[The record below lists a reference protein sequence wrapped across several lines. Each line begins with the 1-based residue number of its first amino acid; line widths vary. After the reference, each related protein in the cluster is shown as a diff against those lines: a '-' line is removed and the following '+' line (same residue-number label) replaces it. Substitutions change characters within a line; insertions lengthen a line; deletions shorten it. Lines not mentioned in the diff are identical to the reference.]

1 MCEGTEKKKEIKK
14 EARGKMM
21 EYLTSSASR
30 SHAKISRQVV
40 QPPTLPVQEQ
50 VLSLV
55 PFSKGRPNT
64 SSGGHKDRLVCRPQ
78 LVHYTAR
85 YAFYSPLVTMIF
97 RSIALPSIHPPPLI
111 LAFCLYKTTAVHGKS
126 LKAAIQKKL
135 CHFQVSKEVE
145 NVFLC

>member
-55 PFSKGRPNT
+55 PFCKGRPNS
-64 SSGGHKDRLVCRPQ
+64 SSGAHKDRLVCRPQ

-85 YAFYSPLVTMIF
+85 YTFYSPLVTMIF
-97 RSIALPSIHPPPLI
+97 RFISPLHSSAPP
-111 LAFCLYKTTAVHGKS
+111 
-126 LKAAIQKKL
+126 
-135 CHFQVSKEVE
+135 
-145 NVFLC
+145 